1 MLLSLYLSLLH
12 DDREQL
18 LLEILWGEIL
28 LLYRHPVHQHLRYHT
43 LIQYRYLPQFNL
55 ATDLSFQNEDK
66 FPAIL
71 A

>member
-43 LIQYRYLPQFNL
+43 LIQYRYGI
-55 ATDLSFQNEDK
+55 FQS
-66 FPAIL
+66 L
-71 A
+71 T